1 MENYINLKNDM
12 DYEKLKKP
20 AEILKNGGIVVF
32 PTDTVYGIGVNAF
45 DENAVKKL
53 YDAKERQS
61 NKPICILVSNK
72 EMIERIAKDITK
84 FEYKLIEKF
93 LPGPLTIIL
102 KKKDIIPD
110 ILTAHQDTIGIRI
123 PKENIARKLI
133 DYAGVPIATT
143 SANIS
148 GEQSGTK
155 LNDIIKVFKNR
166 ADFFID
172 GGESKLGTAST
183 IVKVVDGVPE
193 ILRQGP
199 ITKTQID
206 DLKI

>member
-1 MENYINLKNDM
+1 MVKVVYIWLSCMMKRYYLIANMYMKHVKEPKQVQYSFQYLIVFAYLFQLLK
-12 DYEKLKKP
+12 Y
-20 AEILKNGGIVVF
+20 
-32 PTDTVYGIGVNAF
+32 Y
-45 DENAVKKL
+45 
-53 YDAKERQS
+53 
-61 NKPICILVSNK
+61 
-72 EMIERIAKDITK
+72 
-84 FEYKLIEKF
+84 
-93 LPGPLTIIL
+93 IL